1 MKGSGEQKKSLINFC
16 VPRGP
21 RVAAWRAGVAS
32 VSALCAEHAVSLK
45 AAALAFAFLPACV
58 SKVAIGLAEAS
69 LVAETVALLAEARAV
84 PLALW
89 RDAVA
94 KGLLAEGLV
103 EGL

>member
-1 MKGSGEQKKSLINFC
+1 MDVALAALTARALLAARGERIATAVC
-16 VPRGP
+16 GRG
-21 RVAAWRAGVAS
+21 RS
-32 VSALCAEHAVSLK
+32 LCAEHAVSLK

-69 LVAETVALLAEARAV
+69 LVAETVALLAEAKAV